1 LVVIQKTVR
10 MHLAR
15 RQHKPRYT
23 GMRLL
28 TSLEKQTSAMT
39 ETAKKLKKD
48 QASSVK
54 QVNDLSVE
62 IANAKKKI
70 KVAVLPILP
79 TYFKEAIT

>member
-1 LVVIQKTVR
+1 
-10 MHLAR
+10 
-15 RQHKPRYT
+15 
-23 GMRLL
+23 
-28 TSLEKQTSAMT
+28 LEKQTSAMT

-70 KVAVLPILP
+70 KVAVLTILAILFKGPI
-79 TYFKEAIT
+79 T